1 MICRECNFDA
11 GFHSLDCT
19 WARDIG
25 PRYYGVINTL
35 AIYENAG
42 DLEALRAAQ
51 DKLSELIAWASAYE
65 IERSVIQ
72 KAAANGDTN
81 G

>member
-1 MICRECNFDA
+1 MICCECKQYA
-11 GFHSLDCT
+11 GSHKPDCV

-35 AIYENAG
+35 TTYGNAG

-51 DKLSELIAWASAYE
+51 DKLSELIAWAAAYE
-65 IERSVIQ
+65 IERTVIS
-72 KAAANGDTN
+72 KEEAR
-81 G
+81 